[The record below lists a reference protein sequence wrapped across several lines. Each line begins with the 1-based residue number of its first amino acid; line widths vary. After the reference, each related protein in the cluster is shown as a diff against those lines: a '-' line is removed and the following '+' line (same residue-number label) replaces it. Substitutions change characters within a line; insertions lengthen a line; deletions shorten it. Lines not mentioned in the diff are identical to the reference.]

1 MAPGWDLEIIEAHHG
16 RKADAPSGT
25 ALALGQAAADAR
37 GIDLESAAVH
47 DRHGQPG
54 ARVAGSIGF
63 SAIRAGDIVGEHTAL
78 FATAGERI
86 ELTHRA
92 THRAIFACGAL
103 ACAAWLAGR
112 DAGCYAITDM
122 LDERQRRI

>member
-47 DRHGQPG
+47 DRHGHPG

-63 SAIRAGDIVGEHTAL
+63 SAIRAGDIVGEHTTL

-92 THRAIFACGAL
+92 TDRAIFARGAL
-103 ACAAWLAGR
+103 ECAAWLAGR
-112 DAGCYAITDM
+112 SAGRYTIADM
-122 LDERQRRI
+122 LDDERLR